1 MVRQKTASVL
11 DAVSRQ
17 QMAHYALYQLR
28 YDAPIS
34 WHQSMKFS
42 HINIQDKSM
51 HISLNLYKI
60 DECNEISSRMIAY
73 V

>member
-17 QMAHYALYQLR
+17 QTAHCALYQLR

-42 HINIQDKSM
+42 RINIQDKSM
-51 HISLNLYKI
+51 HISLTLYKI